1 MKAKLIRLG
10 HLAHRNASRAAVGA
24 GAALASL
31 GAFAQAADP
40 LTVAQA
46 ATDTAKTNGTT
57 IALSLLS
64 FAVAVW
70 GIFAIIKFFG
80 KR

>member
-10 HLAHRNASRAAVGA
+10 HLARHNAARTGVAA

-31 GAFAQAADP
+31 GAWAQATDP
-40 LTVAQA
+40 LAVAQA
-46 ATDTAKTNGTT
+46 ATDQAKTNGTT
-57 IALSLLS
+57 IALSLLG

-80 KR
+80 RR